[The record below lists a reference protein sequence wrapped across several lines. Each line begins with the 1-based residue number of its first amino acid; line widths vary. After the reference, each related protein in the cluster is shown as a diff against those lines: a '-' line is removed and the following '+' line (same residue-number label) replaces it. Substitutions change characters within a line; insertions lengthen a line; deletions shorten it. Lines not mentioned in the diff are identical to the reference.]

1 MGIHLEFIFNK
12 IYNSNKFSCRF
23 PRPQEIRNI
32 SIEKRKTAAI
42 RTAAG
47 TEEMRSDSQKKRGNQ
62 NLHIKIKDTQHL
74 WAI

>member
-47 TEEMRSDSQKKRGNQ
+47 TEEMRSDSQEKEGKPKLTYKN
-62 NLHIKIKDTQHL
+62 
-74 WAI
+74 